1 MTSKN
6 NYAKHILDG
15 YSFEG
20 ESLTLGA
27 ATLEQ
32 DTIAKAFVKIPL
44 KTINRHGLIPGATG
58 TGKTKT
64 LQVLSE
70 QLSDKGVPVLLMDI
84 LNQNEIKMLHGSSKL
99 APLYSADI
107 DRESAYEILN
117 KKIKTAQEVSKR
129 EVNPSKRS
137 PSSYKRQHP
146 IVKVLTSATFIRAVF
161 GILKKVV

>member
-1 MTSKN
+1 MRAPKS
-6 NYAKHILDG
+6 
-15 YSFEG
+15 
-20 ESLTLGA
+20 
-27 ATLEQ
+27 
-32 DTIAKAFVKIPL
+32 
-44 KTINRHGLIPGATG
+44 R
-58 TGKTKT
+58 
-64 LQVLSE
+64 
-70 QLSDKGVPVLLMDI
+70 MDI
-84 LNQNEIKMLHGSSKL
+84 LSQNEIKMLHGSSKL

-117 KKIKTAQEVSKR
+117 KKIKTAQEVSKK